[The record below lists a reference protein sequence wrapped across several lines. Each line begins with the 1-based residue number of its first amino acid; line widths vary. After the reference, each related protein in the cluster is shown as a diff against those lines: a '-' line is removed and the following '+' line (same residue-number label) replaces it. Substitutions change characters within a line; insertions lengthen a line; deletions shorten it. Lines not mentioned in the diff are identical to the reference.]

1 MQIQKITIHNI
12 RSIKHEEFI
21 LDKYTLLIGENN
33 AGKSNI
39 FRAIRIFYEDLK
51 FNEKSDFP
59 KFDTEDN
66 ESYIEITF
74 LLTNDEKN
82 NLKDEYKNQNNNLLI
97 VRKILKTE
105 DEDFKS
111 LVKANQSN
119 IFAYENGEL
128 SKKYFYGAKNISQAK
143 LGNIIYIPELS
154 KSDDSLKMSGPSP
167 LREMINFV
175 MKKVIEKSESY
186 NNLNSAFEEF
196 NNTFKEESK
205 DDFSMKNLEDDIN
218 NEISNWG
225 IEFGLNIN
233 PIKPA
238 DIVKNLVSHY
248 IKDGNLNNQTVSI
261 DSFGQGLQRHLIYTL
276 LKLSVKYIEI
286 KSTSKKEFSPDFTL
300 ILFEEPEAFLHP
312 SQQEKMNL
320 NLKELSKGHEQ
331 QIIITTHSPIFASKN
346 IDSLNSIIR
355 IKRNDNTKIY
365 QLSQENIDN
374 LFNENTSMFT
384 YFLNLLSDT
393 NTSNTLKDKIRRY
406 KLANENDDNELK
418 LEQEKFKYILW
429 LDSERT
435 SLFFAKH
442 ILICEG
448 ASEKIFL
455 DYLINNHDEWQNL
468 KDKHLYILDSLG
480 KFNIHRFM
488 NLFNYL
494 GINHSILMDS
504 DDNEVQTLVNT
515 FIDDNKNI
523 FTKEIHYFDKD
534 LEDFLN
540 IETPNR
546 KDLKPLNIMYK
557 YKNSEISNEKLNQF
571 KEIIERLI

>member
-1 MQIQKITIHNI
+1 MQIKKIIVHNI
-12 RSIKHEEFI
+12 RSIKHEEFN

-59 KFDTEDN
+59 KFETNDN

-74 LLTNDEKN
+74 LLTNDEKS
-82 NLKDEYKNQNNNLLI
+82 NLKDEYKNQDNLLT
-97 VRKILKTE
+97 VRKILRTE
-105 DEDFKS
+105 NEDFKP
-111 LVKANQSN
+111 LVKSNQSN

-143 LGNIIYIPELS
+143 LGTIIYIPELS

-186 NNLNSAFEEF
+186 KNLNSAFENF

-205 DDFSMKNLEDDIN
+205 DDFSMKNLENDIN
-218 NEISNWG
+218 DEISNWG

-248 IKDGNLNNQTVSI
+248 IKDGNLNNQIVSV

-276 LKLSVKYIEI
+276 LKLSVKYIET
-286 KSTSKKEFSPDFTL
+286 KSTTKKEFSPDFTL

-320 NLKELSKGHEQ
+320 NLKELSKGEEQ

-346 IDSLNSIIR
+346 IDSLSSIVR
-355 IKRNDNTKIY
+355 IKRENNTKIF
-365 QLSQENIDN
+365 QLSQENISN
-374 LFNENTSMFT
+374 LFDENTSMFA
-384 YFLNLLSDT
+384 YFLNILKDDSIKD
-393 NTSNTLKDKIRRY
+393 TLKSKIRNK
-406 KLANENDDNELK
+406 KLANENDDIDLK

-448 ASEKIFL
+448 ASEKVFL
-455 DYLINNHDEWQNL
+455 DYLINNNDEWKNL
-468 KDKHLYILDSLG
+468 KDKHIYILDSLG

-494 GINHSILMDS
+494 GINHSVLMDS
-504 DDNEVQTLVNT
+504 DDDEIQTLVND
-515 FIDDNKNI
+515 FINESKND
-523 FTKEIHYFDKD
+523 FTKKIHYFNKD
-534 LEDFLN
+534 LENFLN
-540 IETPNR
+540 IETPKR
-546 KDLKPLNIMYK
+546 KDLKPLNIMHK
-557 YKNSEISNEKLNQF
+557 YKNGEISSEKLSEF
-571 KEIIERLI
+571 KRIIEDLI